1 MRIWLAV
8 VLLGAVGMLGAATPD
23 PPLSAGFEHFYN
35 LDFPQAVAYFRGETV
50 KRPADPEA
58 WNHLAQ
64 GLLYSEMYRAGAL
77 ESELVNGSNPFV
89 RREKMQPSADVARDF
104 DNCIGKTM
112 SLTQDRLAKNPKD
125 CEALYALGVAY
136 GLRANYN
143 YLVRKAWMD
152 SLKDSTQAR
161 KMHNEIAQMDP
172 KDIDCRLVQGLY
184 DYIVGSLP
192 WHIKML
198 GFLAGYRGD
207 RDAGMKTIRMVA
219 AEARTNR
226 YDARLILAAM
236 YRRERRPLEALPLLR
251 SLSAR
256 FPRNYLF
263 RLEMVQMY
271 SDAGDK
277 EPAIEV
283 LDKLDAE
290 KRAGDPALTALSPEK
305 IAYYRGNLLF
315 WYRDYAGGIASL
327 KRATAGAADLDLHT
341 AAMSWLRLGQCHD
354 LLGERSAAQAAYRQA
369 VQTGPQT
376 DAGKESKNYL
386 SSPYKRP
393 ANV

>member
-1 MRIWLAV
+1 LKTVLTLLLLAA
-8 VLLGAVGMLGAATPD
+8 GISGAATPD
-23 PPLSAGFEHFYN
+23 PPLPPAFEHFYN
-35 LDFPQAVAYFRGETV
+35 LEFPKAVASFRAETV
-50 KRPADPEA
+50 KQPLDPDA
-58 WNHLAQ
+58 WNNLAQ
-64 GLLYSEMYRAGAL
+64 GLLYSEMYHAGAL

-89 RREKMQPSADVARDF
+89 RREKMEPSAEVARDF
-104 DNCIGKTM
+104 DNSVAKAM
-112 SLTQDRLAKNPKD
+112 SLSQDRIAKNPKD
-125 CEALYALGVAY
+125 RDALYALGVTY

-152 SLKDSTQAR
+152 SLKDSSQAR
-161 KMHNEIAQMDP
+161 KMHAEVAAIDP
-172 KDIDCRLVQGLY
+172 KDVDCRLVQGLY

-198 GFLAGYRGD
+198 GFLTGYRGD
-207 RDAGMKTIRMVA
+207 REAGIKTIKLVA
-219 AEARTNR
+219 AEGRTNR

-271 SDAGDK
+271 SDAGDMD
-277 EPAIEV
+277 PAVQV
-283 LDKLDAE
+283 LDRLEAE
-290 KRAGDPALTALSPEK
+290 KRAGDSGQSALSLEK

-341 AAMSWLRLGQCHD
+341 AAMSWLRLGQCYD
-354 LLGERSAAQAAYRQA
+354 MRGERAAAKQAYRQA
-369 VQTGPQT
+369 VQIGPQT
-376 DAGKESKNYL
+376 DAAKESKNYFN
-386 SSPYKRP
+386 SAYKRSS
-393 ANV
+393 NM